1 MYMEETQYTLRGL
14 YGQTT
19 MAEYKAKLGPTLREQ
34 RRRRKEIEAREKERV
49 RRESERQLKRV
60 EEKGSQEELV
70 SAADGRTGE
79 PCEAEQDRK
88 EQRGAT
94 SKESRMRR
102 LSRVLIGARRNTV
115 S

>member
-19 MAEYKAKLGPTLREQ
+19 MDEYRAKLGPTLREQ

-49 RRESERQLKRV
+49 RRERERKLDGV
-60 EEKGSQEELV
+60 EKNGSQEELV
-70 SAADGRTGE
+70 SAAEVRKGVPPED
-79 PCEAEQDRK
+79 EQDRK
-88 EQRGAT
+88 EMQGGT
-94 SKESRMRR
+94 LKESRMRR